1 MSQFSKGSARA
12 KKLADPA
19 ELNLEEVKIKKPLS
33 AEKQEQK
40 ARNVLLHQL
49 ARSSKSTQQLRE
61 ILEKREI
68 DFEIAEAVLERF
80 TEVGLIDDLQF
91 AQTLVSSRRK
101 FLGKSASVIRREL
114 QQKGVSA
121 EITSQ
126 VLAEITQED
135 EMQLACQ
142 LALRRINQLTRFEPE
157 VRRRRLVGFL
167 LRKGFSSSVVSQAVR
182 QAEASL

>member
-1 MSQFSKGSARA
+1 MEPPSRGSARK
-12 KKLADPA
+12 KKLVDPA
-19 ELNLEEVKIKKPLS
+19 DVNLDEIKVKKPLS
-33 AEKQEQK
+33 AEKQAQR

-68 DFEIAEAVLERF
+68 DFEIAESAIERF

-91 AQTLVSSRRK
+91 AQTFVNSRRK
-101 FLGKSASVIRREL
+101 FLGKSATVIRREL
-114 QQKGVSA
+114 RQKGISD
-121 EITSQ
+121 EIATQ

-135 EMQLACQ
+135 ELQLARQ
-142 LALRRINQLTRFEPE
+142 LAQRRINQLVRFEPE
-157 VRRRRLVGFL
+157 VRRRRLTAFL

>member
-1 MSQFSKGSARA
+1 MSEFSKGSARA
-12 KKLADPA
+12 KKLADPD
-19 ELNLEEVKIKKPLS
+19 ELNQDAAKSKKPQS
-33 AEKQEQK
+33 PEKQEQR
-40 ARNVLLHQL
+40 ARNVLLYQL
-49 ARSSKSTQQLRE
+49 ARSSKSTQQLRD

-68 DFEIAEAVLERF
+68 DSEIAESVLQRF

-91 AQTLVSSRRK
+91 AQTFVSSRRK

-114 QQKGVSA
+114 QQKGIST
-121 EITSQ
+121 EISLQ

-135 EMQLACQ
+135 ELNLACQ
-142 LALRRINQLTRFEPE
+142 LAERRIAQLARFEPE
-157 VRRRRLVGFL
+157 VRRRRLMGFL